1 MNTQQLSIQLP
12 DLTKLTADQ
21 FEQLRQI
28 TYADKARR
36 SLREFVGQA
45 YKILEP
51 QTAYKESIIGAAICD
66 HLEAISK
73 GQIKRLVISAPPQM
87 GKSNIASV
95 CWSVWDWIDTP
106 HRRYLCTSFK
116 NDLAEHFSEEAMR
129 LFKSDWYQQ
138 MFAIPRQITL
148 TKETIQVF
156 ENDKTG
162 SRRMSAF
169 ESATGFGVAG
179 GILIVDD
186 PHPVGASDEVVN
198 QQVELFNK
206 VLSNR
211 PGANGSIVVLGQR
224 VTSND
229 LIGTLTDMGSW
240 ETLVL
245 PNEYDPKRSK
255 VTSIGWQDPRT
266 EEGELIWPEV
276 FDEKRTKEAKRYG
289 SMHYQGQYN
298 CTPVKKGGNIFDPKD
313 FRTYTVDTLPREAD
327 QVVIAVDTSFKDTKA
342 SDFVVVQ
349 AWQRTGANFYLLDQ
363 DRQQADF
370 TKTIQ
375 MFLAMV
381 QKYPRATAKY
391 IEESSN
397 GFAIIAS
404 LRSRIPGIIA
414 VKVRNESKVSRY
426 NAVAPLVAAHNVYL
440 PAHADWLD
448 DFLTEAASV
457 PQGRH
462 DDQMDAMSMALTKLE
477 LVQPFKDLFGVH
489 MLVG

>member
-1 MNTQQLSIQLP
+1 MLP
-12 DLTKLTADQ
+12 DLTKLSPEQ
-21 FEQLRQI
+21 FEQLRLS
-28 TYADKARR
+28 TEADKARR
-36 SLREFVGQA
+36 SLREFVKQA
-45 YKILEP
+45 YLILEP
-51 QTAYKESIIGAAICD
+51 QTQYKESIIGAAISE
-66 HLEAISK
+66 HLEAVSK
-73 GQIKRLVISAPPQM
+73 GQIKRLAISAPPQM

-95 CWSVWDWIDTP
+95 CWAMWDWIDTP

-138 MFAIPRQITL
+138 MFAGPRQITL

-156 ENDKTG
+156 ENAQTG
-162 SRRMSAF
+162 SRRMSAY

-179 GILIVDD
+179 GVLVCDD
-186 PHPVGASDEVVN
+186 PHPVGASEDVLN
-198 QQVELFNK
+198 AQVEMFHK

-211 PGANGSIVVLGQR
+211 PGATGSIVVLGQR
-224 VTSND
+224 VATND
-229 LIGTLTDMGSW
+229 LIGTLSDMGSW

-255 VTSIGWQDPRT
+255 VTSIGWKDPRT

-289 SMHYQGQYN
+289 RTHYEGQYN
-298 CTPVKKGGNIFDPKD
+298 QTPIKKGGNIFNRAD
-313 FRTYTVDTLPREAD
+313 FRTYTQDTLPKEYD
-327 QVVIAVDTSFKDTKA
+327 QIVISVDTSFKDTKH

-363 DRQQADF
+363 DRAQADF
-370 TKTIQ
+370 TRTIQ
-375 MFLAMV
+375 MFLSMV
-381 QKYPRATAKY
+381 KKYPRATAKY

-404 LRSRIPGIIA
+404 LRNRIPGIIA
-414 VKVRNESKVSRY
+414 VKVRNESKLSRY

-440 PAHADWLD
+440 PAWADWLE
-448 DFLTEAASV
+448 DFLIEAESV

-462 DDQMDAMSMALTKLE
+462 DDQMDAMAMALTKLE
-477 LVQPFKDLFGVH
+477 LSQPFKDVFGVH